1 MNTIE
6 KLKTIQDFKLL
17 STKSDIINLD
27 QAFLLEDHLPSV
39 FQGIPWVLF
48 YSWIRDG
55 TSYNTYYKKTLE
67 KFTQKRGLSNPDQKF
82 RGWEIR
88 RTFHPQSWI

>member
-48 YSWIRDG
+48 YS
-55 TSYNTYYKKTLE
+55 
-67 KFTQKRGLSNPDQKF
+67 
-82 RGWEIR
+82 
-88 RTFHPQSWI
+88 